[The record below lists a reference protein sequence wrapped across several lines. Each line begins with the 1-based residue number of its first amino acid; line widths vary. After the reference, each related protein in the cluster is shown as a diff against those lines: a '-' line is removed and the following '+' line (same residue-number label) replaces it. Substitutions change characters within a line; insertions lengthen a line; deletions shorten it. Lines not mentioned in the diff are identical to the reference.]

1 MKQLILLFTL
11 IIASS
16 NVAFSQFS
24 ATFIVTDDITG
35 APIENAQI
43 TFDGNFFESTDAT
56 GQAVFTNFANG
67 TYSYNVSA
75 PCYDFISDE
84 ITITDA
90 DYTQAVEISAST
102 TNSIVFF
109 VGSPFTIEGTVVTV
123 TGDDNYFQEITLGA
137 FDPNTIENVPFGEYN
152 YTIVA
157 PCYEIVNGTV
167 TVECNNGDGIGVF
180 EEPALLTTNSVFFFV
195 GSPLSISGAT
205 VTVSGDDF
213 FQELTTGAPFGDVMD
228 NVPYGDY
235 SYTITAP
242 CYESLSG
249 NFTVDCA
256 NGEGV
261 AVFAEPVQATS
272 NSVFFFVGSP
282 LSISGATVTVS
293 GDDFFQELTTGA
305 PFGDVMDNVPY
316 GDYSYTITA
325 PCYESLS
332 GNFTVDCANG
342 EGVAV
347 FAEPVQATSN
357 SVFFFVG
364 SPLSISGATVTV
376 SGDDFFQELTTGA
389 PFGDVMDNV
398 PYGDYSYSISAPC
411 YEPLS
416 GNFTVDC
423 ANGEGVAV
431 FAEPVQATSNSVFFF
446 VGSPLSINGAV
457 VSVTG
462 DGFDQE
468 LVTGAPFG
476 DVMDNVP
483 YGDYTYTITAD
494 CYETVTGTMTVDCAN
509 GEGVAVFEEP
519 VAIVIDNSTTHV
531 AATITANE
539 IGFGFTYQWLD
550 CNNGNAEIEGATDV
564 SFTASQNGSYAVA
577 ITNQSCTV
585 TSECVEIT
593 SLGISTIEQQLIA
606 KAFPNPFSDQL
617 KITISELNSNSLVE
631 IYNIT
636 GQLVS
641 SHTFNN
647 QSTIYLNLSDLSKG
661 SYILKIT
668 SNNKQHIQQLIKQ

>member
-24 ATFIVTDDITG
+24 ATFIVTDESTG
-35 APIENAQI
+35 LPIENAQV
-43 TFDGNFFESTDAT
+43 TLDANFFESTDAN

-75 PCYDFISDE
+75 PCYEFISEE
-84 ITITDA
+84 ITITDGNL
-90 DYTQAVEISAST
+90 TESVVMSEVT

-167 TVECNNGDGIGVF
+167 TVECTNGDGIGVF

-235 SYTITAP
+235 SYTIT
-242 CYESLSG
+242 
-249 NFTVDCA
+249 
-256 NGEGV
+256 
-261 AVFAEPVQATS
+261 
-272 NSVFFFVGSP
+272 
-282 LSISGATVTVS
+282 
-293 GDDFFQELTTGA
+293 
-305 PFGDVMDNVPY
+305 
-316 GDYSYTITA
+316 
-325 PCYESLS
+325 
-332 GNFTVDCANG
+332 
-342 EGVAV
+342 
-347 FAEPVQATSN
+347 
-357 SVFFFVG
+357 
-364 SPLSISGATVTV
+364 
-376 SGDDFFQELTTGA
+376 
-389 PFGDVMDNV
+389 
-398 PYGDYSYSISAPC
+398 APC

-519 VAIVIDNSTTHV
+519 VAIEIDNSTTHV

-550 CNNGNAEIEGATDV
+550 CDNGNAEIEGATDV
-564 SFTASQNGSYAVA
+564 SFTAAQNGSYAVA

-593 SLGISTIEQQLIA
+593 SLGISATEQQLIA
-606 KAFPNPFSDQL
+606 NAFPNPFNDQL
-617 KITISELNSNSLVE
+617 KITISELNSNSSVE
-631 IYNIT
+631 IFNIT

-641 SHTFNN
+641 SNTFNN

>member
-316 GDYSYTITA
+316 GDYSY
-325 PCYESLS
+325 
-332 GNFTVDCANG
+332 
-342 EGVAV
+342 
-347 FAEPVQATSN
+347 
-357 SVFFFVG
+357 
-364 SPLSISGATVTV
+364 
-376 SGDDFFQELTTGA
+376 
-389 PFGDVMDNV
+389 
-398 PYGDYSYSISAPC
+398 SISAPC

-483 YGDYTYTITAD
+483 YGDYTYIITAD